1 MMNQQ
6 QQQPTDINQWQNMM
20 MTLVYNVCSIVS
32 MPIEM
37 ALRPQYG
44 TRYFP
49 PFIQFLSAIMMIL
62 APVVDG
68 MFHMIPFIGSGPS
81 PGLFAI
87 GTFTKLFFL
96 GALIHN
102 FRIWRRMIHPESEQ
116 FSWYEG
122 PPLPFFRIVPG
133 TFWTIR
139 IIYEPVFVFI
149 VALVLEN
156 FFIFQPGA
164 AHFLM
169 VSAAMLTMKQY
180 IAWYMQ
186 WQFLRELMDTRN
198 SAPIIAK
205 IVDNSATEDELA
217 AVHLAS
223 IPKDIPEDLRRET
236 ASFIAR
242 AFTGTDI
249 PGGK

>member
-1 MMNQQ
+1 
-6 QQQPTDINQWQNMM
+6 
-20 MTLVYNVCSIVS
+20 
-32 MPIEM
+32 
-37 ALRPQYG
+37 
-44 TRYFP
+44 
-49 PFIQFLSAIMMIL
+49 
-62 APVVDG
+62 
-68 MFHMIPFIGSGPS
+68 
-81 PGLFAI
+81 
-87 GTFTKLFFL
+87 
-96 GALIHN
+96 
-102 FRIWRRMIHPESEQ
+102 MIHPESEQ

-122 PPLPFFRIVPG
+122 PALPIFRLVPG

-139 IIYEPVFVFI
+139 IICEPVFVF
-149 VALVLEN
+149 VTAMVLEN
-156 FFIFQPGA
+156 FFILQPGA

-169 VSAAMLTMKQY
+169 VSAAMLGMKQY

-223 IPKDIPEDLRRET
+223 IPKDIPDDLRRET

-249 PGGK
+249 PGEKS